1 MERETIERLA
11 IDSAAGQLNEDA
23 EMLLSAYLA
32 EHPEANKWS
41 KEMLADYN
49 MTASVVKAKTKE
61 TATASRMT
69 FTKKP
74 KILSRVNWQPFAK
87 WAAVVI
93 FASMI
98 GIGLGRWSKE
108 RKFHTNSANEK
119 IEHNLPVK
127 RSIAFVLNDDAGF
140 WHKKAIAFLEPSKY
154 PKRKPF
160 TKNGN
165 WWDNYRKLKE
175 KYHD

>member
-23 EMLLSAYLA
+23 EMLLGAYLA

-61 TATASRMT
+61 IATASRMT
-69 FTKKP
+69 FAKKP

-93 FASMI
+93 LASMI
-98 GIGLGRWSKE
+98 GIGLGRRSKE
-108 RKFHTNSANEK
+108 REFHANSSYENIK
-119 IEHNLPVK
+119 HDLPVK
-127 RSIAFVLNDDAGF
+127 RSIAVVLNDDAGF

-165 WWDNYRKLKE
+165 WWDNYHKLKE